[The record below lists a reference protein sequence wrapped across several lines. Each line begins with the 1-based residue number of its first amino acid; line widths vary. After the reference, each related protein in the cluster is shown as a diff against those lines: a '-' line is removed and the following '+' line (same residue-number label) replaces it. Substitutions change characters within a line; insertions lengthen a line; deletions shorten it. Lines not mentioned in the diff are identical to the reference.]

1 MSQNELLQITFANDS
16 ITCYLIS
23 MTSTVGKQWIRL
35 YKNT

>member
-23 MTSTVGKQWIRL
+23 MAYNGRKPVD
-35 YKNT
+35 